1 MNKKTFFR
9 TFFVGLTVAVML
21 PTLVLAV
28 VSDVDPDDGGAQC
41 VSLNF
46 NLKYRSR
53 DANTNGEVSTL
64 QDFLQS
70 QNYLSSEPTGY
81 FGILTLKAVKDFQ
94 RDNGITPTGYVGPI
108 TRAKINALCGDVSSG
123 GGGGGGGGG
132 PVNHGSITVLSPN
145 SSTIWTKGQNNTISW
160 TATRYPSSGYVALVL
175 QDASGTTVGIIKNI
189 FFSTTQPINN
199 QSYVW
204 DTQTLTSIG
213 TDANGV
219 EIPPCNIQ
227 TGGKYAIRV
236 GIIDYNTVPAG
247 VVASSD
253 SSLFTI
259 VSSTPTIYSILPA
272 GCPSATVY
280 SSITGEYCGNARV
293 GDMVYVN
300 GTNFNSNSRMWLD
313 SGYTN
318 SEDGRYNAIATT
330 FISSNRLSF
339 LAFDHYGT
347 GIITVLVGQT
357 RSSLS
362 NAVRLNIIIPQ
373 TSNITI
379 TTPSPL
385 PNAKVGANYQTIL
398 GVARGSTNLSISE
411 ATNGFTWTV
420 VDGYVPPGLFLSGS
434 ADIGPAI
441 TGRPT
446 VAGTY
451 TFSINATNSSQT
463 VIKQFTLTVDP
474 ADVTPTNALSVSHSS
489 LNFTAFAE
497 AQGTTLSQPIVLTNT
512 STQSIKWTRTS
523 SANWLST
530 YGSAGTIFTGSGFN
544 VSPELPVTINT
555 TGLAVGTYNGTL
567 TFSPNSGSN
576 FTPQT
581 VLVTLN
587 ITAGYRYLQV
597 KSTSNSWVAW
607 NEIQAYDGNGN
618 LLTPVSCTP
627 MSGYQSTCIDV
638 YPGRGGYWNSGGY
651 SGTITLDY
659 GSDKNITQ
667 VKLLPSNSP
676 TLANATHTVSA
687 WADGASEGS
696 ATVLKTFSGHIQDQ
710 VWLTYQSPIAQSNAS
725 QLASI
730 LDALKSALAS
740 LKKSL
745 Q

>member
-28 VSDVDPDDGGAQC
+28 VSDVDPDDGGSQC
-41 VSLNF
+41 VLLNF

-219 EIPPCNIQ
+219 EIPPGNIQ

-247 VVASSD
+247 VVAYSD

-339 LAFDHYGT
+339 LAFDHY
-347 GIITVLVGQT
+347 
-357 RSSLS
+357 
-362 NAVRLNIIIPQ
+362 
-373 TSNITI
+373 
-379 TTPSPL
+379 
-385 PNAKVGANYQTIL
+385 
-398 GVARGSTNLSISE
+398 VARGSTNLSISE

-618 LLTPVSCTP
+618 LLTPVSCTH

-638 YPGRGGYWNSGGY
+638 YPGRGGYWNS
-651 SGTITLDY
+651 I
-659 GSDKNITQ
+659 Q
-667 VKLLPSNSP
+667 V
-676 TLANATHTVSA
+676 
-687 WADGASEGS
+687 D
-696 ATVLKTFSGHIQDQ
+696 
-710 VWLTYQSPIAQSNAS
+710 
-725 QLASI
+725 
-730 LDALKSALAS
+730 
-740 LKKSL
+740 
-745 Q
+745 